1 MLWSYWLTIH
11 KLIQFSDSFCI
22 LPHKVTFPI
31 HQAPYCPISNEMNL
45 FPQTSFHRKT
55 ILFHLKI
62 LLLAR
67 LQCLL
72 FTCNSHN
79 VDQRISV
86 FKKEHA
92 IFRSFCIVVSS
103 KNALLIWKS
112 TFTGFQSGSKKLH
125 LQCKLKTGKNVEWW
139 KLKPGWNMQEVGAG
153 NGQMTSSVPRKK
165 WKLWDII

>member
-1 MLWSYWLTIH
+1 MIAQLHNKFHTLEVTKINLYRWKLKNLMNSNSRLHTKGTMLWSYWLTIH

-31 HQAPYCPISNEMNL
+31 HHQAPYCPISNEMNL

-79 VDQRISV
+79 GANE
-86 FKKEHA
+86 FLH
-92 IFRSFCIVVSS
+92 S
-103 KNALLIWKS
+103 KNNIPYA
-112 TFTGFQSGSKKLH
+112 H
-125 LQCKLKTGKNVEWW
+125 HYN
-139 KLKPGWNMQEVGAG
+139 
-153 NGQMTSSVPRKK
+153 PRFVYF
-165 WKLWDII
+165 LPHFSLRFIL

>member
-1 MLWSYWLTIH
+1 MLNQQTIRCQVLGSLNKLWSCLIFIKLYISYHRALTKINLYRWKLKNLLDSNSRLHTKGTMLWSYWLTIH

-31 HQAPYCPISNEMNL
+31 HHQAPYCPISNEMNL

-79 VDQRISV
+79 GSNE
-86 FKKEHA
+86 FLH
-92 IFRSFCIVVSS
+92 
-103 KNALLIWKS
+103 
-112 TFTGFQSGSKKLH
+112 SKKNIL
-125 LQCKLKTGKNVEWW
+125 
-139 KLKPGWNMQEVGAG
+139 
-153 NGQMTSSVPRKK
+153 SSQH
-165 WKLWDII
+165 I

>member
-1 MLWSYWLTIH
+1 MDSNSRLHTKGTMLWSYWLTIH

-31 HQAPYCPISNEMNL
+31 HHQAPYCPISNEMNL

-79 VDQRISV
+79 GANEFLYS
-86 FKKEHA
+86 KKEHTVVCILVWTA
-92 IFRSFCIVVSS
+92 SFPRFWRKHSWCTKKMIPHM
-103 KNALLIWKS
+103 NELLSFIRW
-112 TFTGFQSGSKKLH
+112 SKK
-125 LQCKLKTGKNVEWW
+125 
-139 KLKPGWNMQEVGAG
+139 
-153 NGQMTSSVPRKK
+153 
-165 WKLWDII
+165 